1 MAKKKGRQAQG
12 PGQVDTGGGAY
23 IGGKVEVGRDFIGR
37 DQIITVEQISE
48 GVSVEAFLHLLAEL
62 RQQLPSAGLD
72 SDTAEIVEADVRMV
86 EEQAGKEEPRKAII
100 LGRLREVTG
109 LLTETAKAAAAA
121 GALVPLAEKAMTWAQ
136 QLFGR

>member
-12 PGQVDTGGGAY
+12 PGRVDTGGGAY

-37 DQIITVEQISE
+37 DQTITVEQTAE
-48 GVSVEAFLHLLAEL
+48 GVSVEAFLQLLGEL
-62 RQQLPSAGLD
+62 RQRLPTVGLD
-72 SDTAEIVEADVRMV
+72 DDTAEIIEADVRVV

-100 LGRLREVTG
+100 LSRLKGVTE

-121 GALVPLAEKAMTWAQ
+121 GALVPLAEKAVAWAQ
-136 QLFGR
+136 QLFG